1 MQDFDETNP
10 FLESSLVETT
20 LEDHTLPGISEGEI
34 IVIRSTRRKK
44 NVSAYR
50 QGGRIVVSIPARMSK
65 ADERAMVPEMV
76 AKIRAQE
83 AAATMSEETISNR
96 DGRAITGLSMGGHG
110 ALYLSFKHQDVF
122 GVAGSMSGG
131 VDFRPFTENWDIKKR
146 LGPITENPENW
157 DKNTVTNMLDL
168 VKDNNLKLII
178 DCGFD
183 DFFMEV
189 NRQLHQKMLTLKINH
204 DYIERPGEHN
214 LAYWENSLKFQLL
227 FFDNF
232 FKEKKK

>member
-83 AAATMSEETISNR
+83 AAATMSEESLSIRIGELLSELAPEITVRPSSVNWRGMRERWGSCTGIDGSIRISDR
-96 DGRAITGLSMGGHG
+96 LKGAPQYAVDYVLFHEGIHLEFFDHG
-110 ALYLSFKHQDVF
+110 SEFKELLARFPEEELAEAYLS
-122 GVAGSMSGG
+122 GYEAAETALTA
-131 VDFRPFTENWDIKKR
+131 PEALKK
-146 LGPITENPENW
+146 
-157 DKNTVTNMLDL
+157 
-168 VKDNNLKLII
+168 
-178 DCGFD
+178 
-183 DFFMEV
+183 
-189 NRQLHQKMLTLKINH
+189 
-204 DYIERPGEHN
+204 
-214 LAYWENSLKFQLL
+214 LL
-227 FFDNF
+227 N
-232 FKEKKK
+232 KGA